1 MLLRVG
7 GLCVVSGLTLALVLG
22 SSFAVIGGVLIFC
35 GGIVLALAM
44 EPMLM
49 EEDTLDSETS
59 AGPRDSEHGD
69 VAA

>member
-35 GGIVLALAM
+35 GA
-44 EPMLM
+44 
-49 EEDTLDSETS
+49 
-59 AGPRDSEHGD
+59 
-69 VAA
+69 

>member
-22 SSFAVIGGVLIFC
+22 SSFALAGGVLIFC
-35 GGIVLALAM
+35 GGIALALAI
-44 EPMLM
+44 EPLVAD
-49 EEDTLDSETS
+49 EHLEPEV
-59 AGPRDSEHGD
+59 APPPRDSEHGD

>member
-59 AGPRDSEHGD
+59 ARPRDSEHGD